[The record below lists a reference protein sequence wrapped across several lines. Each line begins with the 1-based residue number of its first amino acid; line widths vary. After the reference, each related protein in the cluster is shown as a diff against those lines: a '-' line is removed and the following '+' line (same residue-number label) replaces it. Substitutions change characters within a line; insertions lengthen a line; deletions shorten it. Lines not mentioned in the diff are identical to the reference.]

1 MSTTEKQLAALA
13 TAFPSLPMTQHTLPF
28 LLKFATAVLTAGDTS
43 LWLGPG
49 RKIMERAWDNPLFGI
64 QLCGGLAELGWGGWK
79 MIALPSVLKMTQR
92 LLEEEPAAAVRLLS
106 SLEKKKILGDVDL
119 VWRSKVEGWVKP
131 RLEHWERSEE
141 SVSHLRFA
149 TLRCSSSFALVGP
162 RA

>member
-1 MSTTEKQLAALA
+1 
-13 TAFPSLPMTQHTLPF
+13 
-28 LLKFATAVLTAGDTS
+28 
-43 LWLGPG
+43 
-49 RKIMERAWDNPLFGI
+49 
-64 QLCGGLAELGWGGWK
+64 